1 MIYKTNGIL
10 HLNIAN
16 FNRMKFV
23 ILFLALHSCL
33 VVHSQHQDKVDFI
46 QGKVDIKIDPMTETI
61 AGSVTYKLEVLQKV
75 DSVFLDA
82 QNLNVIGVKLNNKKV
97 KATNNSK
104 RIVVHKRFKANK
116 TYTLDITYAANPK
129 QTVYFLGW
137 KDDLLGNEQVW
148 TQGQGK
154 YTSHWLPSFD
164 DMTEKLVYDLDI
176 SFDKTYEVIANGAL
190 VATKELDGLKKWS
203 FDMDSPMSSYLLAF
217 AIGDYRKKEVVS
229 STGVPI
235 SLYFYPS
242 DSAMVEPTYR
252 YTTAIFDFLEKEIG
266 VPYPWQ
272 NYKEVPVRDFLYAGM
287 ENTGTTIF
295 SDSYVMDSIA
305 FVDRNFVNVNA
316 HEMAHQWFGN
326 LVTEVDGSSHWLHEG
341 FATYYA
347 LLAEKEL
354 FGKEYYYWKL
364 YETANQLKELSNKNM
379 GEALID
385 PKAGSLTFY
394 EKGAWALHVLRHE
407 IGEND
412 FRQGIQRYLKK
423 YGFKNVTIDNFLK
436 EMEMGTHS
444 DLSAFRNRWLV
455 DKDFPFDEAK
465 TILERE
471 SEDLKTFF
479 ELQKDMMTSS
489 KDNES
494 IIKKYWKSTNSDQL
508 KAKITRTY
516 YKSLSQDFIRELL
529 GNESMLVRQALATSI
544 VQLPLDLKSEYESLL
559 NDGSYVTK
567 EEMLYKLWINYPN
580 EREKYLNCTKG
591 IIGFSNKNIRILWL
605 TLALLTKDYEP
616 NNTNEY
622 YLELSRYTSPVYSN
636 EVRQG
641 AFQFLEKLIGFSDN
655 NLLDLVDATQHHS
668 WQFRKYARSLLDQ
681 LLEKKEYKDRI
692 DRLSVKFNKEEL
704 RYISNKLISE

>member
-1 MIYKTNGIL
+1 
-10 HLNIAN
+10 
-16 FNRMKFV
+16 MKHYLFV
-23 ILFLALHSCL
+23 FVFLFLTSLILSA
-33 VVHSQHQDKVDFI
+33 QQQEKIDFI
-46 QGKVDIKIDPMTETI
+46 QGKVDIKIDPKGETI
-61 AGSVTYKLEVLQKV
+61 TGSVTYKLKVLQNV
-75 DSVFLDA
+75 DTVFLDA
-82 QNLNVIGVKLNNKKV
+82 QNINLIEVKLNNKKV
-97 KATNNSK
+97 KTTNNGK
-104 RIVVHKRFKANK
+104 KIVVHKRFKVNK
-116 TYTLDITYAANPK
+116 TYTLDITYTANPK

-164 DMTEKLVYDLDI
+164 DMTEKVEYDLDI
-176 SFDKTYEVIANGAL
+176 SFDRTYEVIANGAL
-190 VATKELDGLKKWS
+190 VATKEQDGLKKWS
-203 FDMDSPMSSYLLAF
+203 FNMDHPMSSYLLAF
-217 AIGDYRKKEVVS
+217 AIGDYHKKEVKS
-229 STGVPI
+229 NTGIPI
-235 SLYFYPS
+235 GLYFYPS

-252 YTTAIFDFLEKEIG
+252 FTTAIFDFLEKEIG
-266 VPYPWQ
+266 VAYPWQ
-272 NYKEVPVRDFLYAGM
+272 NYKQIPVKDFLYSGM

-295 SDSYVMDSIA
+295 SDSYVMDTIA
-305 FVDRNFVNVNA
+305 FKDRSYVNVNA

-364 YETANQLKELSNKNM
+364 YESAMQLKELSNKNM

-394 EKGAWALHVLRHE
+394 EKGAWALHILRNE
-407 IGEND
+407 IGEKE
-412 FRQGIQRYLKK
+412 FRQGIQGYLKK

-436 EMEMGTHS
+436 EMEGSTGH
-444 DLSAFRNRWLV
+444 DLTAFRNRWLV
-455 DKDFPFDEAK
+455 DKVFHFDEAK
-465 TILERE
+465 GILVSE

-489 KDNES
+489 MDNES
-494 IIKKYWKSTNSDQL
+494 IIKKYWENIHSDQL
-508 KAKITRTY
+508 KAKIIKTY
-516 YKSLSQDFIRELL
+516 FKSLSQDFIGEVL
-529 GNESMLVRQALATSI
+529 GSESVLVRQALATSI

-559 NDGSYVTK
+559 DDGSYITK

-580 EREKYLNCTKG
+580 EREKYLNRTKG

-605 TLALLTKDYEP
+605 TLALLTKDYES
-616 NNTNEY
+616 NSTNEY
-622 YLELSRYTSPVYSN
+622 YSELSGYTSPIYSN

-641 AFQFLEKLIGFSDN
+641 AFQFLAQLIGFSDN

-668 WQFRKYARSLLDQ
+668 WQFRKYARSLLDE
-681 LLEKKEYKDRI
+681 LLEKKEYRDRI
-692 DRLSVKFNKEEL
+692 DRLRVKFNKEEL